1 MAELLLW
8 YGADPLLKN
17 EMGRCALEEA
27 SDPSMRKLLE
37 SYVAESRRDSVSGR
51 RELF

>member
-1 MAELLLW
+1 MAELLLS

-17 EMGRCALEEA
+17 ELGRCALEEA

-37 SYVAESRRDSVSGR
+37 SYVAKSSTYSVSGR

>member
-17 EMGRCALEEA
+17 EMERCALEEA
-27 SDPSMRKLLE
+27 SDPSMRKLLK
-37 SYVAESRRDSVSGR
+37 SYVAKSRRDPLSGR

>member
-27 SDPSMRKLLE
+27 SDLSMRKLLKR
-37 SYVAESRRDSVSGR
+37 YAVKSRRDSVPGR